1 MAECFGDTCSS
12 LVKQNNHQS
21 AHPGTSPP
29 RGHALRTMA
38 THSPPIALSRE
49 NDLSRYDYAACLQD
63 GLVLGL
69 GDSVVL
75 CHRVAMREL
84 ACPNSD
90 Q

>member
-1 MAECFGDTCSS
+1 
-12 LVKQNNHQS
+12 
-21 AHPGTSPP
+21 
-29 RGHALRTMA
+29 MA

-75 CHRVAMREL
+75 CLRVAMREL